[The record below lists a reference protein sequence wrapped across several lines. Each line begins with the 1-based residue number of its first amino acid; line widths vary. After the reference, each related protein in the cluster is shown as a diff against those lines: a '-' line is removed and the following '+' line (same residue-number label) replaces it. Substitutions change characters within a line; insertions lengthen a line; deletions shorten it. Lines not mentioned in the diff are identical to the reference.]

1 MKFKISILLILCN
14 TFCFGQIKKYNY
26 TGILQ
31 LKNNQPISFSLELTE
46 KDGNVFGYSITN
58 QNTEDETKSEV
69 QGLYF
74 KKDKTFQLQ
83 ETQIITTKSEAP
95 LNSFCYI
102 RMNLVLKRMLNQ
114 KRLEGNF
121 TGNFLDS

>member
-1 MKFKISILLILCN
+1 MFWTN
-14 TFCFGQIKKYNY
+14 QE
-26 TGILQ
+26 ILQ

-83 ETQIITTKSEAP
+83 ETQIITTKSEVSKFSSYHACAST
-95 LNSFCYI
+95 NVIVS
-102 RMNLVLKRMLNQ
+102 
-114 KRLEGNF
+114 
-121 TGNFLDS
+121 

>member
-1 MKFKISILLILCN
+1 MKFKILILLILCN
-14 TFCFGQIKKYNY
+14 TFCFGQIKKHHY

-95 LNSFCYI
+95 I
-102 RMNLVLKRMLNQ
+102 NLSLIHI
-114 KRLEGNF
+114 
-121 TGNFLDS
+121 